1 MKRRKK
7 QSLKKR
13 LRNWF
18 LKGSIS
24 EFISSEIKRNEN
36 MPVRKI

>member
-1 MKRRKK
+1 MKKRKW

-24 EFISSEIKRNEN
+24 GFISSEKAIERI
-36 MPVRKI
+36 PTRKL